1 MAFKGCAPCLSSSHL
16 VTRFRSSGSDLAD
29 LVFDTLRPGPPTNSL
44 HLSRPA
50 DDRSK
55 SPARCCFAPSRAGF
69 FLTPGRLESG
79 PVFSPRSDLYAVL
92 TGARYPAPARCC
104 FAPSRAGFFL
114 VPGRLESGPVFSP
127 RSDLYAVLTGA
138 RFLAPARCCFAPSRA
153 GFFLTPGRL
162 ESGPVFSPR
171 SDLYAVLTGARFL
184 APARC
189 CFAPSRAGFF
199 LTPGRLESGPVF
211 SPRSDLYAVLT
222 GARYPA
228 PARCCFAPSRAG
240 RVFTGPIRTL
250 LANCSVGIRDQRFR
264 FFVSATTT
272 RLSNTSAFSSAWLFA
287 ALQDRPSSAG
297 ITSKGSFAPSL
308 MIREPRSSDLLRIGP
323 AIHSVLTH

>member
-69 FLTPGRLESG
+69 FLTPGRLKSG

-114 VPGRLESGPVFSP
+114 V
-127 RSDLYAVLTGA
+127 
-138 RFLAPARCCFAPSRA
+138 
-153 GFFLTPGRL
+153 
-162 ESGPVFSPR
+162 
-171 SDLYAVLTGARFL
+171 
-184 APARC
+184 
-189 CFAPSRAGFF
+189 
-199 LTPGRLESGPVF
+199 PGRLESGPVF